1 MQLIFSFFL
10 DILFLLFFANLQ
22 VARSSSLTPPH
33 SATHKDSSSVASLAK
48 SEFLHTTAAV
58 APSSSSIS
66 AMGSTSAAHE
76 IDFGPV
82 RFNSEQVPINTNSQE
97 NGILN

>member
-10 DILFLLFFANLQ
+10 DILLLLFFANLQ

-33 SATHKDSSSVASLAK
+33 SATHKDSSSVAALAK

-66 AMGSTSAAHE
+66 AMGSTSAHE